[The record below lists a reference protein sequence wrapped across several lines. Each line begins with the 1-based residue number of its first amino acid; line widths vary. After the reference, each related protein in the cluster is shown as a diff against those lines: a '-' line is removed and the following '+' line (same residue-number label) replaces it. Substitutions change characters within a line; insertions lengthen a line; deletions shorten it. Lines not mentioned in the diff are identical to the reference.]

1 MIRYFFDT
9 SIGAASL
16 ADDIGLELPDLE
28 TAKHHALAGLADLVR
43 EEIGKGVTGFAVSVR
58 DGAGAE
64 IYLASLTFSERRP
77 GRGSRMTSAPG

>member
-1 MIRYFFDT
+1 MVRYFFDT
-9 SIGAASL
+9 STGAASL

-58 DGAGAE
+58 DGAGTE
-64 IYLASLTFSERRP
+64 IYLASLTFSERRSAGQP
-77 GRGSRMTSAPG
+77 RDSSLGR